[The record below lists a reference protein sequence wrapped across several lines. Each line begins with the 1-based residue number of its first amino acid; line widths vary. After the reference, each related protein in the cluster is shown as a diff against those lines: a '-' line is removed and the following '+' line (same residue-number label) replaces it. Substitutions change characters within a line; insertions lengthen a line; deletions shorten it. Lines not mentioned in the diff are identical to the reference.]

1 MIKLSKIEFSE
12 NNEILCFFE
21 NGELRLFNVQNSIK
35 DKYVDIIIS
44 DDKILKSA
52 QIGEFG
58 EIYWADMGEIKDLDG
73 NVNRCEYDI
82 SPEFIYE
89 NSIIIQN

>member
-35 DKYVDIIIS
+35 DRYIKVIIS
-44 DDKILKSA
+44 DDKIFKSA
-52 QIGEFG
+52 QIRKFG

-73 NVNRCEYDI
+73 NIIRCEYDI
-82 SPEFIYE
+82 SPEFVYE
-89 NSIIIQN
+89 NSVTVQN

>member
-1 MIKLSKIEFSE
+1 MVKLSKIEFSE

-21 NGELRLFNVQNSIK
+21 NGELRLFDVQNSIK
-35 DKYVDIIIS
+35 DRYIDIIIS

-58 EIYWADMGEIKDLDG
+58 EIYWSNMGEITDLEG
-73 NVNRCEYDI
+73 NIISCEYDI
-82 SPEFIYE
+82 SPEFVYE
-89 NSIIIQN
+89 NSITIQN